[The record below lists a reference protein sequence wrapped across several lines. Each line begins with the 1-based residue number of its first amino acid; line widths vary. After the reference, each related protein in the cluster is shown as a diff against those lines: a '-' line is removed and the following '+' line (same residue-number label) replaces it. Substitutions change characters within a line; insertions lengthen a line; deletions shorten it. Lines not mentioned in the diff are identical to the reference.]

1 MLSTSTV
8 VTLIGAFVTDLTSI
22 IYGVIPQILVAV
34 AILMG
39 ISLGVRYVRRWISGS
54 AR

>member
-1 MLSTSTV
+1 MDTTTV
-8 VTLIGAFVTDLTSI
+8 ATLIGTFLTDLTDI
-22 IYGVIPQILVAV
+22 LYAVIPQVLVAV

-39 ISLGVRYVRRWISGS
+39 ISLGVRYVRKWVFGA